1 MSKIKN
7 LSVLK
12 ASAITKGKK
21 ASSSSKPLASEVLTC
36 HLRQQQLPH
45 WTSFCIYRHQVV
57 NDQFGWSYF
66 NWKVDGKNY
75 QILRTGAFPFIK
87 YHCSSR
93 PYSDLDAENN
103 FYTALK
109 VLNLG
114 IPCFAYGV
122 ASWCLAR
129 HTETVQL
136 PNGSDITL
144 YFRYEEVPGAEHW
157 VQSSSCSVP
166 KFAKIVVLQIFF
178 CIVKF
183 WL

>member
-1 MSKIKN
+1 MIKP
-7 LSVLK
+7 LRVF
-12 ASAITKGKK
+12 
-21 ASSSSKPLASEVLTC
+21 SSSSVLRGKRKPSTKPLASEVLTC
-36 HLRQQQLPH
+36 HLRQKQLPH
-45 WTSFCIYRHQVV
+45 WTSFCVYRHQVI

-75 QILRTGAFPFIK
+75 QVLRTGAFPFIK

-93 PYSDLDAENN
+93 PVSNLDAENN

-114 IPCFAYGV
+114 IPCFAYGL

-129 HTETVQL
+129 HTETVLL
-136 PNGSDITL
+136 PDGSVITL

-157 VQSSSCSVP
+157 TCI
-166 KFAKIVVLQIFF
+166 FALLNYYFCKIHILVVFL
-178 CIVKF
+178 
-183 WL
+183 LL